1 MTAGM
6 KSWNDMQKKAF
17 AGDDDKIRV
26 DFKPTDQG
34 ARIRLQFDESFL
46 RLMGLG
52 VSRGIDSSIEAE
64 RKAAEKQQ
72 QQAKPKK

>member
-1 MTAGM
+1 
-6 KSWNDMQKKAF
+6 MQKKAF
-17 AGDDDKIRV
+17 SGNDDKMRI

-34 ARIRLQFDESFL
+34 ARIRLQFDESFM

-52 VSRGIDSSIEAE
+52 VSRAMDSNIEAE

-72 QQAKPKK
+72 EKPKPNK

>member
-1 MTAGM
+1 MAD
-6 KSWNDMQKKAF
+6 WNAMQKKAF
-17 AGDDDKIRV
+17 SGNDDKLRI

-34 ARIRLQFDESFL
+34 ARIQLQFDESFL
-46 RLMGLG
+46 RLMGIG
-52 VSRGIDSSIEAE
+52 ISRGIDSNIENE

>member
-1 MTAGM
+1 
-6 KSWNDMQKKAF
+6 MQKKAF
-17 AGDDDKIRV
+17 SGNDDKMRI

-34 ARIRLQFDESFL
+34 ARIRLQFDESFM

-52 VSRGIDSSIEAE
+52 VSRAMDTNIEAE

-72 QQAKPKK
+72 EKANPKK